1 MTIKMAQPRPQQL
14 SKKLK
19 QDIQQQLRQTMTTLR
34 LLPLNAR
41 DRPNMPK
48 SSWGEF
54 KQIAMLSSPQ
64 YRTPIRR
71 KATPQEISKM
81 DFCLIA
87 LGDLPEDER
96 RIAMARACGIPW
108 RRLEEIDGRSH
119 TTLRKIEA
127 RALHSLGVYEMR
139 DVMNS

>member
-81 DFCLIA
+81 DFWLIA

-96 RIAMARACGIPW
+96 RIALARACGIPW
-108 RRLEEIDGRSH
+108 RRLSWMRGLRS
-119 TTLRKIEA
+119 TPR
-127 RALHSLGVYEMR
+127 
-139 DVMNS
+139 

>member
-14 SKKLK
+14 SKKVK

-54 KQIAMLSSPQ
+54 KQIAMLSSSQ
-64 YRTPIRR
+64 YRIPIRR
-71 KATPQEISKM
+71 KATPQEISEM
-81 DFCLIA
+81 DFWLIA
-87 LGDLPEDER
+87 LGNLPEDER

-127 RALHSLGVYEMR
+127 RALQRLGR
-139 DVMNS
+139 

>member
-1 MTIKMAQPRPQQL
+1 MTIKMAQPRPQQF

-19 QDIQQQLRQTMTTLR
+19 QDIQQQLCQTMTTLR

-81 DFCLIA
+81 DFWLIA

-108 RRLEEIDGRSH
+108 RRQCWRQPCWFEHHIRRNDLWYCTGQQ
-119 TTLRKIEA
+119 RK
-127 RALHSLGVYEMR
+127 G
-139 DVMNS
+139 

>member
-1 MTIKMAQPRPQQL
+1 MTIKMPQPRPQQF

-54 KQIAMLSSPQ
+54 KQITMLSSPQ

-81 DFCLIA
+81 DFWLIA
-87 LGDLPEDER
+87 LGDLPEHELLSLWL
-96 RIAMARACGIPW
+96 IPPS
-108 RRLEEIDGRSH
+108 LI
-119 TTLRKIEA
+119 RKTA
-127 RALHSLGVYEMR
+127 FRGGLFFG
-139 DVMNS
+139 

>member
-1 MTIKMAQPRPQQL
+1 MTIKMAQPRPQQF

-54 KQIAMLSSPQ
+54 KQIAMLSSAQ

-71 KATPQEISKM
+71 KATPQEISEM
-81 DFCLIA
+81 DFWLIA
-87 LGDLPEDER
+87 LGNLPEDER

-127 RALHSLGVYEMR
+127 RALQRLGSL
-139 DVMNS
+139 

>member
-41 DRPNMPK
+41 DRPNIPK
-48 SSWGEF
+48 SSWGDF
-54 KQIAMLSSPQ
+54 KQIAMLSSSQ
-64 YRTPIRR
+64 YRMPIRR
-71 KATPQEISKM
+71 KATPKEISEM
-81 DFCLIA
+81 DFWLLA
-87 LGDLPEDER
+87 LAGLPEDER

-119 TTLRKIEA
+119 TTLRKIETK
-127 RALHSLGVYEMR
+127 ALQILEAAFNQLS
-139 DVMNS
+139 

>member
-1 MTIKMAQPRPQQL
+1 MTIKMAQPKPQQF

-19 QDIQQQLRQTMTTLR
+19 QDIQQQLRQAMTTLR

-41 DRPNMPK
+41 DRPNVTK
-48 SSWGEF
+48 SSWGDF
-54 KQIAMLSSPQ
+54 KQIAALSYPQ
-64 YRTPIRR
+64 YRTPIWR
-71 KATPQEISKM
+71 KATPQEISEM
-81 DFCLIA
+81 DLWLMA
-87 LGDLPEDER
+87 LADLPEDER

-127 RALHSLGVYEMR
+127 KALQRLGSSYGHGR
-139 DVMNS
+139 